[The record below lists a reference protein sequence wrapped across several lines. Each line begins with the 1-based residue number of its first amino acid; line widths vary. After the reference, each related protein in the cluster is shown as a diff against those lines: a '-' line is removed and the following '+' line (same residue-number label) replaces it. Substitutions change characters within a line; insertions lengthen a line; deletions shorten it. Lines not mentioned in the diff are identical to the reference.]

1 MNSYVVTI
9 RVYLVYHSTARLTID
24 GVEIMS
30 SGCSWG
36 DLHDKTIRLAGGGH
50 QITVEFT
57 DSGYADQLRLAYSG
71 PDTLR
76 KVINVMFLPRT
87 YFS

>member
-1 MNSYVVTI
+1 MYIT
-9 RVYLVYHSTARLTID
+9 LKARLTID
-24 GVEIMS
+24 GVEILT

-36 DLHDKTIRLAGGGH
+36 DLNDKTIHLAGGGH
-50 QITVEFT
+50 QITIEFT

-76 KVINVMFLPRT
+76 KVGPR
-87 YFS
+87 

>member
-1 MNSYVVTI
+1 
-9 RVYLVYHSTARLTID
+9 
-24 GVEIMS
+24 MS

-76 KVINVMFLPRT
+76 KVIYVMFLSCNLLSILMGREICVVTLLTCPN
-87 YFS
+87 